1 MFRYYWLSNPSEH
14 PYQVTSLPGY
24 NPEWLNQEYISSVD
38 QLYWGMYRFYVDA
51 LLYFGSIRTAFQ
63 TLRGSSEN
71 ELNLFF
77 EKLTINKDS
86 IINRGP
92 ALDLNPI
99 AKDERYLISERA
111 CKSYELGN
119 KGETEITQGLLE
131 MYRES
136 QLNGHRIVS
145 FRQLLEGDFA
155 KKSYNETQSQ
165 FQFAAVGSV
174 TYSV

>member
-1 MFRYYWLSNPSEH
+1 
-14 PYQVTSLPGY
+14 
-24 NPEWLNQEYISSVD
+24 
-38 QLYWGMYRFYVDA
+38 MYRFYVDA

-63 TLRGSSEN
+63 TLRGLSEN

-99 AKDERYLISERA
+99 AKDERYLISEMA

-165 FQFAAVGSV
+165 FQFAAVDIMDEKIQNEDELRQKIGSHAFECLLCFSC
-174 TYSV
+174 YNNSNMILEAIYGKIKS